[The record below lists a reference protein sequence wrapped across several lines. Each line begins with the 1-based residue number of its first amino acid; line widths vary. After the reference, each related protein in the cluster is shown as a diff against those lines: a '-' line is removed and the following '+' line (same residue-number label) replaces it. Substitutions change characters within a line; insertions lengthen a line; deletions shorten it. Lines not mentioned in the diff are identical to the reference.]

1 MSDDPLDEGVGV
13 RVLEGN
19 ALEAGEPE
27 GVDPPEM
34 WSRFITRARLV
45 SPSNRAAM
53 RIVVV
58 GTGLAG
64 AGAAASLAELGFDV
78 VAITAHDT
86 PRRAHSVAAQGGI
99 NAARARR
106 VDGDS
111 LARFVSDTVKG
122 GDFRARESE
131 AWRLGEESTR
141 VIDHLNALRNDRAF
155 IEVVVDVMR
164 GRADQLHALL
174 IRLVIRLGPFE
185 TGQQRVMDVD
195 RFAIQLA
202 AQLG

>member
-27 GVDPPEM
+27 GVDPQEM

-64 AGAAASLAELGFDV
+64 AGAAARKR
-78 VAITAHDT
+78 
-86 PRRAHSVAAQGGI
+86 PAQA
-99 NAARARR
+99 AARSMRASPSAKSSRLSSTG
-106 VDGDS
+106 V
-111 LARFVSDTVKG
+111 ACMTVS
-122 GDFRARESE
+122 
-131 AWRLGEESTR
+131 
-141 VIDHLNALRNDRAF
+141 I
-155 IEVVVDVMR
+155 
-164 GRADQLHALL
+164 
-174 IRLVIRLGPFE
+174 
-185 TGQQRVMDVD
+185 
-195 RFAIQLA
+195 
-202 AQLG
+202 